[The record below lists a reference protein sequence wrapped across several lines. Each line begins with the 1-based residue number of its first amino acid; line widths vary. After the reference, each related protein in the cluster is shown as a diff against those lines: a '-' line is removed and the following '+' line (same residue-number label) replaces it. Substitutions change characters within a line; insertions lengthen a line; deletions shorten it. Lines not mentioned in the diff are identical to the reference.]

1 MQLLLNQTSPYAR
14 AARVTALEA
23 GLGARLTLVSSDP
36 WNDDPTLLAANPGN
50 KVPVLITD
58 EGIALS
64 ETLLICVHL
73 HQLNGG
79 SPLAAERL
87 QLAGLGQGLIDAAF
101 GTVIARKHGGAAQDD
116 SVLGARRLAAIDR
129 LLARL
134 AETSTLEA
142 QDLDF
147 SHYLVAVGLDYLSF
161 RLPEI
166 DWSAHRRLVA
176 FHQRLT
182 ARPSFSATTFQ

>member
-1 MQLLLNQTSPYAR
+1 M
-14 AARVTALEA
+14 
-23 GLGARLTLVSSDP
+23 
-36 WNDDPTLLAANPGN
+36 
-50 KVPVLITD
+50 
-58 EGIALS
+58 
-64 ETLLICVHL
+64 
-73 HQLNGG
+73 
-79 SPLAAERL
+79 
-87 QLAGLGQGLIDAAF
+87 
-101 GTVIARKHGGAAQDD
+101 IARKHGGAAQDE

-166 DWSAHRRLVA
+166 DWSGHPRLAA
-176 FHQRLT
+176 FHQCLS
-182 ARPSFSATTFQ
+182 ARPSFGATTFQ